1 MPVDR
6 KEKKRKKKKAQSSIR
21 HLTFLSTQVSLKL
34 NLLIKYFKQ
43 LHRPILTTNLKPTTI
58 VESNTF
64 YWLRVQR
71 RTSVTSIKRRLER

>member
-1 MPVDR
+1 MPVDWKE
-6 KEKKRKKKKAQSSIR
+6 KEKKTAQSSIR

-43 LHRPILTTNLKPTTI
+43 LHRPILTTNLKQITI

-64 YWLRVQR
+64 YWLRVCR
-71 RTSVTSIKRRLER
+71 DGPLSRV